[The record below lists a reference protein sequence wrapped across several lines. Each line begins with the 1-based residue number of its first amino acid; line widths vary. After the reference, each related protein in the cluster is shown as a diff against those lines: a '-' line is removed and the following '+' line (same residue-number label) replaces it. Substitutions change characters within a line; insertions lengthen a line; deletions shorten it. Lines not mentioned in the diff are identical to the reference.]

1 MKSTEPASSKDA
13 HIPAESGQNLDNIK
27 HSYGLPRL
35 SKADVRKD
43 RFKEWGAE

>member
-1 MKSTEPASSKDA
+1 MKSTDSAESNT